1 MPGER
6 TTAVGSA
13 FHQRTPGGREDGY
26 MTFEQREL
34 VAVPALAHRLI
45 AAGLLL
51 TSGVVDYDRLREVVP
66 EVTDRARPR

>member
-1 MPGER
+1 
-6 TTAVGSA
+6 
-13 FHQRTPGGREDGY
+13 